1 MKHGLNTV
9 KSKNALFLYLTVFHP
24 WLKFLD
30 LSFIDPGFIRGRG
43 KPLEGPAV
51 SSLSLRRLN
60 GHTAGLWK
68 LDYMLATAN
77 PTDDEPYVLRIW
89 CSSGE
94 GSRPFGAERLASES
108 LRYLEREIEALT

>member
-1 MKHGLNTV
+1 
-9 KSKNALFLYLTVFHP
+9 
-24 WLKFLD
+24 
-30 LSFIDPGFIRGRG
+30 
-43 KPLEGPAV
+43 
-51 SSLSLRRLN
+51 LSLRRLN

-94 GSRPFGAERLASES
+94 GSRPFGAERLASILVPSIERWLSSSKATGHAVAEGRASYAVKELSATRES
-108 LRYLEREIEALT
+108 VG